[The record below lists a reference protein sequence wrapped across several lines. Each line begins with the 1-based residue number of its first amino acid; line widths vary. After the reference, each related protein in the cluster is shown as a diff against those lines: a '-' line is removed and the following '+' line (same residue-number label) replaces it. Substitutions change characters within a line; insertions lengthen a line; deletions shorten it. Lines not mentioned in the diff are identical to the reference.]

1 MAAASAAVA
10 STARRLRSSSNLG
23 SRVKPFVFLDLKPT
37 SSAIEGEPPR
47 GDAAAGERRDDPAA
61 RVSGSLLPQRVD
73 TQLRSL
79 ERSGMSDRDA
89 TTALRETV
97 EAIWTVVEHRS
108 SEGALDGSRRDTSA
122 LLARRELVQRGTCAL
137 SAVIR
142 QGVASGAFR
151 PRCASWAIHRL
162 PFAIVAGAC
171 LHWMLGLAT
180 GPAIRSRTAVETALQ
195 VLRPRHR
202 ARPSRRSHDLLNPI
216 AADGHAAANIL
227 EEWP

>member
-171 LHWMLGLAT
+171 VHWVFGLAT
-180 GPAIRSRTAVETALQ
+180 APSLRASAAVKGALE
-195 VLRPRHR
+195 VLRPRQFSTSTH
-202 ARPSRRSHDLLNPI
+202 ARY
-216 AADGHAAANIL
+216 
-227 EEWP
+227 E

>member
-1 MAAASAAVA
+1 MAAGSAAVA
-10 STARRLRSSSNLG
+10 STARRLRSPSDLG
-23 SRVKPFVFLDLKPT
+23 SRLKPFVFLDLKPT

-47 GDAAAGERRDDPAA
+47 GDAAAAGRRDDPAA
-61 RVSGSLLPQRVD
+61 RVSGSLLPRRVD

-79 ERSGMSDRDA
+79 ERSGTSDRDA

-97 EAIWTVVEHRS
+97 AAIWTVVAQAS
-108 SEGALDGSRRDTSA
+108 SARALDGSRRHTSA
-122 LLARRELVQRGTCAL
+122 LLARRELLQRGTCAL

-142 QGVASGAFR
+142 RGVASGAFR

-180 GPAIRSRTAVETALQ
+180 GPAIRSRTAVETALE

-202 ARPSRRSHDLLNPI
+202 ARPSRRSNDLLPI
-216 AADGHAAANIL
+216 AADLHAAVHIL
-227 EEWP
+227 EGEP